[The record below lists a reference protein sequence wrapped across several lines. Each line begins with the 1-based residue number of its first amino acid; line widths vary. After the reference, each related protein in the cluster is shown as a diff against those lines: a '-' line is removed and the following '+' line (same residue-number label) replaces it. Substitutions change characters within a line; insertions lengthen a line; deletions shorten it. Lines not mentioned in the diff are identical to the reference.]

1 MAYNL
6 ATTELQL
13 GLPEDALRH
22 LLEQPWNEAV
32 YFQKLAICYEQLGQ
46 KDKSRSALNQAL
58 TAPMTVLLDGNTWG
72 NRGDSRHF

>member
-1 MAYNL
+1 MARSLGRLKDMAIMAYNL

-46 KDKSRSALNQAL
+46 RTSLA
-58 TAPMTVLLDGNTWG
+58 V
-72 NRGDSRHF
+72 H